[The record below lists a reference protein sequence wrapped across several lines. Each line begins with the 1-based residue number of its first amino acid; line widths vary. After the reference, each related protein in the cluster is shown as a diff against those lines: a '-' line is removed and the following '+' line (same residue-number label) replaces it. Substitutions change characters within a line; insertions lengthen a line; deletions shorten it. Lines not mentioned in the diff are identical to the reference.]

1 MIEVNRSLY
10 MDEVSGERLAAFGAV
25 AANLQQV
32 LSTMIAAMSS

>member
-1 MIEVNRSLY
+1 
-10 MDEVSGERLAAFGAV
+10 LAAFDAV